1 MKVSTEEFRQ
11 LLLLA
16 CAWAEEP
23 EAHILKQ
30 GVGLTPDQAADAKLI
45 GVAAL
50 AQVRLLS
57 VDQIPVPEHPA
68 LRAAAEATHLISPLT
83 AGLALRHGIF
93 VRSECWGQRRLIV
106 HELAHTAQY
115 ERLGGFQPFLE
126 KYLWEC
132 LTVGYPDAPMEQ
144 EAIAIER
151 RFCGQH

>member
-1 MKVSTEEFRQ
+1 MKISTEAFQQ
-11 LLLLA
+11 LLPLA
-16 CAWAEEP
+16 CAWAEEQ

-30 GVGLTPDQAADAKLI
+30 GVGLTPDQMADAKLI

-50 AQVRLLS
+50 ARVRLLR

-68 LRAAAEATHLISPLT
+68 LRAAAEATSLISPLT

-93 VRSECWGQRRLIV
+93 VRSDCWGQRGLLV

-115 ERLGGFQPFLE
+115 EHLAAFRPFLE